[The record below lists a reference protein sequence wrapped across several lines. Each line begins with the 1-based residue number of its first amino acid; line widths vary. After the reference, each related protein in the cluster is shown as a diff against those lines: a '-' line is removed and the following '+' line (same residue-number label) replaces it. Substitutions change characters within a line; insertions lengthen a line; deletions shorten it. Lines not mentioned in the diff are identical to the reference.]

1 LLGIAQEYEKLAQR
15 AELASHIDWAPVAS
29 RPAWL
34 IEVTRA
40 ATILT
45 TP

>member
-1 LLGIAQEYEKLAQR
+1 LLGIAQEYEKQSNT
-15 AELASHIDWAPVAS
+15 LASHIDWVPVAS
-29 RPAWL
+29 SPAWL
-34 IEVTRA
+34 VEVTRA